1 MAENYNSLDNFFL
14 CPMESI
20 RIKNIGPII
29 DTGLIPLTHIMV
41 VIGEQSSGKSTF
53 MKVLCY
59 CRWLEKKVMIGDYN
73 NLESFKNDDFLV
85 PLKTFHKLNDS
96 YFCDSSSIEYRGEA
110 ITIYYHGSKKIRIE
124 HTDQFD
130 KVRHNTKLSYQ
141 PAERNLL
148 SVVSGLDAKYRS
160 STFDVMFNS
169 VIEFNEANAIFNE
182 KKPLKLSI
190 VEGMEYFHEGYS
202 DYVRFNRHHDP
213 MLLEYMSS
221 GVQATVPISIMS
233 SYLTEITGTP
243 SKRTPQSVSGDFSSD
258 FGFDFAIDRLGYYN
272 YPQLFVEE
280 PEQHLF
286 PQAQANL
293 IEEILVNLQKAY
305 QKTNQKGYVFIT
317 THSPYVLV
325 VINLF
330 LMAGKLKGFE
340 HLRNEVDRITSV
352 SILPEELSIYSTEK
366 GRFIS
371 LKDAETGM
379 IGANYLD
386 SISVVLSAKFDALY
400 DLYAKELNN
409 K

>member
-1 MAENYNSLDNFFL
+1 MS
-14 CPMESI
+14 SI
-20 RIKNIGPII
+20 RIKNIGPIK

-53 MKVLCY
+53 MKILCY
-59 CRWLEKKVMIGDYN
+59 CRWFEKKVMIGDYN

-96 YFCDSSSIEYRGEA
+96 YFCDSSLIEYRGEA
-110 ITIYYHGSKKIRIE
+110 ITIDYRGSKKIRIE

-169 VIEFNEANAIFNE
+169 VIEFNEANAIFNK

-190 VEGMEYFHEGYS
+190 VEGMEYFHEGFS

-243 SKRTPQSVSGDFSSD
+243 SKRTPQAVSGDFSSD

-305 QKTNQKGYVFIT
+305 LKTNQKGYVFIT
-317 THSPYVLV
+317 THSPYVLLTV
-325 VINLF
+325 NLF
-330 LMAGKLKGFE
+330 LMAGQLKDFE
-340 HLRNEVDRITSV
+340 HLRNKVEKITGV
-352 SILPEELSIYSTEK
+352 SIIPGELSIYSVEEGK
-366 GRFIS
+366 FVSR
-371 LKDAETGM
+371 LDADTGL
-379 IGANYLD
+379 IGSNYLD
-386 SISVVLSAKFDALY
+386 HISEVMSAKFNALFEMY
-400 DLYAKELNN
+400 VNEFRK
-409 K
+409 